1 MKLKLTFE
9 IDTKDRSYHHDKNL
23 IEFACDG
30 FFSKDANDEKVLDL
44 LEARIIDLIIEGEDP
59 VIENKLNL
67 IKEIKA
73 HLNTK
78 GNY

>member
-1 MKLKLTFE
+1 ME
-9 IDTKDRSYHHDKNL
+9 VN
-23 IEFACDG
+23 
-30 FFSKDANDEKVLDL
+30 NEKVLDL

-59 VIENKLNL
+59 VVENKLNL

-78 GNY
+78 DNY